1 MGLVI
6 RMISIA
12 RATLKIGMA
21 NLVDNVKRLISLEKA
36 EMAWRKR
43 PKCSINGQ
51 NGRSLA
57 GSKARFSSTVR
68 KCMRPKRPNDVDRA
82 VQLASS

>member
-6 RMISIA
+6 RTIGIA

-51 NGRSLA
+51 NG
-57 GSKARFSSTVR
+57 
-68 KCMRPKRPNDVDRA
+68 
-82 VQLASS
+82 